1 MSKPIIIFT
10 TFWDADFLIGNKFL
24 LIDNADKEKA
34 YKIDVSDGK
43 ILSIALSHPDIKKL
57 KHIKAIPR
65 IDCFCPTWNILKR
78 YKNDKDWEKY
88 KIDYINLIKERK
100 DRIKD
105 FIGELEEKVYFFC
118 CWEDTSLG
126 SKCHRQILYDKFN
139 KSKYMK
145 EKAFLIYR
153 DGKKQYKLNIAENYD
168 TDVPVTGWGEPYIG
182 RPTEIA
188 ARAFYPQAENM
199 GTQAANIYSNI
210 AIPGPVP
217 NVVPFFEEIS
227 LDRLENPP
235 RSLPRENNL
244 EQDPEDNDLD
254 L

>member
-43 ILSIALSHPDIKKL
+43 ILSIALSHPDIKKF

-88 KIDYINLIKERK
+88 KIDYVNLIKERK
-100 DRIKD
+100 DRIKN

-126 SKCHRQILYDKFN
+126 AKCHRQILYDKFN

-153 DGKKQYKLNIAENYD
+153 DGKKQYKLNIAEDSYSE
-168 TDVPVTGWGEPYIG
+168 VTV
-182 RPTEIA
+182 A
-188 ARAFYPQAENM
+188 SN
-199 GTQAANIYSNI
+199 NI
-210 AIPGPVP
+210 ADSNSAAYSPIAMEPVRIFNDSPRVARIFNNRELTQHYTQTFSIP
-217 NVVPFFEEIS
+217 
-227 LDRLENPP
+227 NPP
-235 RSLPRENNL
+235 P